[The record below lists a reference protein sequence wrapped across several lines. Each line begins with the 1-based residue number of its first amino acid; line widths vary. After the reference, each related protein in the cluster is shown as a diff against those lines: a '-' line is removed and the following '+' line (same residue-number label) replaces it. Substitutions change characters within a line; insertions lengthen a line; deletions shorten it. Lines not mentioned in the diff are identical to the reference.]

1 MNFLNSILKL
11 KEPKKSLRGVT
22 YIKYALILTL
32 SPYFFNMLLEKT
44 PLPYTYKY
52 KKMSVRVPFKT
63 TVFSRSK

>member
-32 SPYFFNMLLEKT
+32 SPYFFNIFFSTCYWRKHPSHT
-44 PLPYTYKY
+44 PISIRK
-52 KKMSVRVPFKT
+52 
-63 TVFSRSK
+63 